1 MRINNRKLPR
11 LNRRLFCRNK
21 YSRIFYV
28 CTVHRTVFLTLRPSQ
43 VQVLGKEKKSPNR
56 LFFLWSSRQDSPS
69 AAAAPCILMARRPSQ
84 ATVPV
89 SPLHAK
95 NSPPDCF
102 LNAQTFSDSSPW
114 QRKKSLNRLFF
125 LWSRRQVS
133 PSAAA
138 APCILMA
145 RRPSQAT
152 VPVSPLLAKNSPPD
166 CFLNAQTFSGSS
178 PWQRKK
184 EPQPAL
190 FSLVEATGLEP
201 AASWSQTNL

>member
-1 MRINNRKLPR
+1 MQK
-11 LNRRLFCRNK
+11 K

-28 CTVHRTVFLTLRPSQ
+28 CKLHRTVFLTLRPSQ
-43 VQVLGKEKKSPNR
+43 VHALGKE
-56 LFFLWSSRQDSPS
+56 
-69 AAAAPCILMARRPSQ
+69 
-84 ATVPV
+84 
-89 SPLHAK
+89 
-95 NSPPDCF
+95 
-102 LNAQTFSDSSPW
+102 
-114 QRKKSLNRLFF
+114 KKSLNRLFF
-125 LWSRRQVS
+125 LWSRRQDS

-184 EPQPAL
+184 SLNRL
-190 FSLVEATGLEP
+190 FFL
-201 AASWSQTNL
+201 WSRRQDLNLRHLGPKRTYEGNFR

>member
-11 LNRRLFCRNK
+11 FNRQLFCRNQ
-21 YSRIFYV
+21 YGRIFYV
-28 CTVHRTVFLTLRPSQ
+28 CKLHRTVFLTLRPSQ
-43 VQVLGKEKKSPNR
+43 VQVLGK
-56 LFFLWSSRQDSPS
+56 
-69 AAAAPCILMARRPSQ
+69 
-84 ATVPV
+84 
-89 SPLHAK
+89 
-95 NSPPDCF
+95 
-102 LNAQTFSDSSPW
+102 
-114 QRKKSLNRLFF
+114 KKSLNRLFF
-125 LWSRRQVS
+125 LWSRRQDS

-184 EPQPAL
+184 EPQSAL
-190 FSLVEATGLEP
+190 FSLVEATGL
-201 AASWSQTNL
+201 AVRCGCALHTNGSTTVASDSTRLTAPR

>member
-1 MRINNRKLPR
+1 MQK
-11 LNRRLFCRNK
+11 K
-21 YSRIFYV
+21 YSRIYYV
-28 CTVHRTVFLTLRPSQ
+28 RTVHRTVFLTLRPSQ
-43 VQVLGKEKKSPNR
+43 VQVLGKEKKS
-56 LFFLWSSRQDSPS
+56 
-69 AAAAPCILMARRPSQ
+69 
-84 ATVPV
+84 
-89 SPLHAK
+89 
-95 NSPPDCF
+95 
-102 LNAQTFSDSSPW
+102 
-114 QRKKSLNRLFF
+114 LNRLFF
-125 LWSRRQVS
+125 LWSRRQDS

-184 EPQPAL
+184 EPQSAL

-201 AASWSQTNL
+201 AASWSQTHL

>member
-1 MRINNRKLPR
+1 MIINNRKLSR
-11 LNRRLFCRNK
+11 FNRRLFCRKN
-21 YSRIFYV
+21 IVETV
-28 CTVHRTVFLTLRPSQ
+28 CKLHRTVFLTLRPSQ
-43 VQVLGKEKKSPNR
+43 VQVLGKE
-56 LFFLWSSRQDSPS
+56 
-69 AAAAPCILMARRPSQ
+69 
-84 ATVPV
+84 
-89 SPLHAK
+89 
-95 NSPPDCF
+95 
-102 LNAQTFSDSSPW
+102 
-114 QRKKSLNRLFF
+114 KKSLNRLFF

-184 EPQPAL
+184 EPQSAL
-190 FSLVEATGLEP
+190 FSLVEATGL
-201 AASWSQTNL
+201 AVCCGCALHTNGSTTVASDSTRLTAPR

>member
-1 MRINNRKLPR
+1 MQK
-11 LNRRLFCRNK
+11 K

-28 CTVHRTVFLTLRPSQ
+28 CKLHRTVFLTLRPSQ
-43 VQVLGKEKKSPNR
+43 VQVLGKEKKS
-56 LFFLWSSRQDSPS
+56 
-69 AAAAPCILMARRPSQ
+69 
-84 ATVPV
+84 
-89 SPLHAK
+89 
-95 NSPPDCF
+95 
-102 LNAQTFSDSSPW
+102 
-114 QRKKSLNRLFF
+114 LNRLFF
-125 LWSRRQVS
+125 LWSRRQDS

-184 EPQPAL
+184 EPQSAL
-190 FSLVEATGLEP
+190 FL
-201 AASWSQTNL
+201 WSRRQDLNLRHLGPKRIYDGTFRRKWLFPPLSARKTVLFGALMSTISECS